1 MLLKIVVIEVKVSIE
16 VKNQNIDI
24 CFQVDTKIISVLLV
38 EVKNEAVPF
47 AQLLAYVRD
56 QYFVCSKTTT
66 TMQSVESEEVS
77 RFKY

>member
-1 MLLKIVVIEVKVSIE
+1 MLLKIVVIEVK
-16 VKNQNIDI
+16 NQNVDI
-24 CFQVDTKIISVLLV
+24 CFQVDKIISVLLV
-38 EVKNEAVPF
+38 EVKNEAGTSGAVPF

-56 QYFVCSKTTT
+56 QYFVCLKAT

>member
-1 MLLKIVVIEVKVSIE
+1 
-16 VKNQNIDI
+16 
-24 CFQVDTKIISVLLV
+24 VLLV
-38 EVKNEAVPF
+38 EVKNEAGTSGAVPF